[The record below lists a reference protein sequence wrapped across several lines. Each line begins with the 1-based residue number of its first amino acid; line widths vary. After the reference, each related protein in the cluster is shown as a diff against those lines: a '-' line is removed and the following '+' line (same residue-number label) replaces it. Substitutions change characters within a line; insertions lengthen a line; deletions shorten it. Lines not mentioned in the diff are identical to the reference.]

1 MSECYHR
8 PGSRSAPLA
17 IFLIGVV
24 VCCAGYANAQV
35 VNPADKQDRS
45 TPSPA
50 APEKRDAHPAGQT
63 TGSAVL
69 RGFVQDEQGGA
80 IRDAVV
86 EVTCGAVQ
94 EHTRTDE
101 SGRFRVGG
109 LPEGR
114 CTVKAE
120 APLFAPQ
127 GAPAMAG
134 RVGAVTLT
142 LAIREIAT
150 RVVVT
155 PARGPSERTFSVPE
169 SVSVVSRDEID
180 GRPYTLLPQVLREE
194 PGILLQQTTTAQ
206 TSPIIRGFT
215 GPSNVY
221 LVDGVRLN
229 NASWRSGPS
238 QYFGWI
244 DGGIVDRLEI
254 VRGPSGVQYGSDA
267 LGGTINVITAAP
279 SFTSGSARVGG
290 DVQFGFGTADSGA
303 TGQADLTVAGTRAA
317 FRFGGSTR
325 RVQDL
330 RTGGGIDSHSAVTR
344 FLGLPSTTIDT
355 RLPDTGYRQSGG
367 YVSGQVK
374 LSGTALLSTTFVHE
388 DQSGVSRYDRIW
400 GGDGL
405 YRSGFDPQ
413 RLDFGVVRYRQHA
426 VAGFDEVS
434 AGFSVN
440 RQGDGRFEQ
449 TRPTAVLDQQR
460 AATTAIGYQVDTQ
473 RRVGSRQLLTI
484 GTELYDETTA
494 ASREQINPL
503 TNVTT
508 PNRPDIPEGTT
519 YANLGVFAE
528 DTAQLSSR
536 ISVRGG
542 LRYGR
547 FAFATVADPAFAV
560 TADEVV
566 MNAVTFNAGAV
577 VSVTPNLNATF
588 NVGRGFRAANAADLG
603 GIGLTGGGGFE
614 VMPSRAA
621 ALGGFVGSTVAAG
634 AVSTGE
640 AVPALGPEVLYS
652 FEPGVKFH
660 SSRVSASAS
669 AYDLEYLDTIQR
681 RAIVFNTDVVGTT
694 IAGYQIA
701 RQDAT
706 GLAYIAQDIRPVA
719 TRVNVDHARLLGFDA
734 DGSVQIARRWSAR
747 AFMSMT
753 DGHLLGTG
761 EYLRRMPPPLG
772 GARLRWSA
780 DRVWVEAA
788 ASFAAAQTRY
798 NSGDVTDAR
807 IGAAR
812 TRPSIASYFNGRAVD
827 LGLAKNGIL
836 QATGETL
843 PQVQNRL
850 LGTATTG
857 TLFEETPGF
866 FVLGLRAGIRL
877 SPLFD
882 VVLIGENLTD
892 RNYRLYGSGSDA
904 PGANLQVRVR
914 YRSR

>member
-1 MSECYHR
+1 MVDRILISLLL
-8 PGSRSAPLA
+8 SSA
-17 IFLIGVV
+17 
-24 VCCAGYANAQV
+24 
-35 VNPADKQDRS
+35 
-45 TPSPA
+45 
-50 APEKRDAHPAGQT
+50 AGQT
-63 TGSAVL
+63 PVGSAAL

-86 EVTCGAVQ
+86 EIACGAVHQ
-94 EHTRTDE
+94 TVTTDE
-101 SGRFRVGG
+101 RGAFRVGG
-109 LPEGR
+109 LPEGP
-114 CTVKAE
+114 CTVSAE
-120 APLFAPQ
+120 ARLFATRR
-127 GAPAMAG
+127 APAVAG
-134 RVGAVTLT
+134 RSGMLTFTLP
-142 LAIREIAT
+142 IRELAAQ
-150 RVVVT
+150 VVVT
-155 PARGPSERTFSVPE
+155 PTRGISESTFSVPE
-169 SVSVVSRDEID
+169 SVSVVSRDQID

-206 TSPIIRGFT
+206 MSPMIRGFT
-215 GPSNVY
+215 GQNNVY

-229 NASWRSGPS
+229 TASWRSGPS

-244 DGGIVDRLEI
+244 DAGLVNRLEI

-279 SFTSGSARVGG
+279 SFTSGASRVGG
-290 DVQFGFGTADSGA
+290 DVQFGFGTADSSA
-303 TGQADLTVAGTRAA
+303 AGQADLTVAGTRAA
-317 FRFGGSTR
+317 FRFGGSTH

-330 RTGGGIDSHSAVTR
+330 RTGGGIDSHAAVTR
-344 FLGLPSTTIDT
+344 FLGLPSATIDT

-367 YVSGQVK
+367 YVSGQVR

-413 RLDFGVVRYRQHA
+413 RLDLGIVRYRQNA
-426 VAGFDEVS
+426 VAGFDEIS

-440 RQGDGRFEQ
+440 RQGDGRYEQ
-449 TRPTAVLDQQR
+449 TRPTSVLDQQR
-460 AATTAIGYQVDTQ
+460 STTTAIGYQVDGQ

-484 GTELYDETTA
+484 GTELYGESTA
-494 ASREQINPL
+494 ATREQIDPL

-508 PNRPDIPEGTT
+508 PNRPDIPDGTT
-519 YANLGVFAE
+519 YANFGVFAG

-547 FAFATVADPAFAV
+547 FAFSTPADPAFGV
-560 TADEVV
+560 NADQVV
-566 MNAVTFNAGAV
+566 MNAMTFNAGAV

-588 NVGRGFRAANAADLG
+588 TVGRGFRAANAADLG
-603 GIGLTGGGGFE
+603 GIGLTGGSGFE
-614 VMPSRAA
+614 ITPSRAA

-634 AVSTGE
+634 AVSTGA

-694 IAGYQIA
+694 IAGYQIV
-701 RQDAT
+701 RQDGT
-706 GLAYIAQDIRPVA
+706 GLAYIAQDIRPIA
-719 TRVNVDHARLLGFDA
+719 TRVNVDHARILGFDA
-734 DGSVQIARRWSAR
+734 DSTVQIARRWSAR

-753 DGHLLGTG
+753 TGRLLDTG

-772 GARLRWSA
+772 GARLRWSG
-780 DRVWVEAA
+780 DRAWIEAA

-812 TRPSIASYFNGRAVD
+812 TRTSIAGYFNGRAAD
-827 LGLAKNGIL
+827 LGLVKNGIL

-843 PQVQNRL
+843 AQVQDRL

-857 TLFEETPGF
+857 TLFGETPGF
-866 FVLGLRAGIRL
+866 FALGVRAGIRV

-892 RNYRLYGSGSDA
+892 RNYRLYGSGNDA
-904 PGANLQVRVR
+904 PGANFQMRVR
-914 YRSR
+914 YRFR